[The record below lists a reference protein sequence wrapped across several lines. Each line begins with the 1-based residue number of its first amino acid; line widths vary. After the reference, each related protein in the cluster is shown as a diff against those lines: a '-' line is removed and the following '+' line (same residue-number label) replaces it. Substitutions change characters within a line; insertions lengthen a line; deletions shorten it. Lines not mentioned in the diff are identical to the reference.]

1 MKKILVFFVAAF
13 STVLVFSQTKSAKS
27 LISEAAKKD
36 NATLSLSYLESNLAN
51 ISSDSEKRAILAF
64 MGSMQEQLGLFT
76 DASKSF
82 VQAASLP
89 GGDVS
94 GFPKRTSD
102 ELVLDAVRCSLSCGD
117 YQSADSYL
125 NSKVRQS
132 SNSRTQCFVKLYE
145 QWSSLV
151 KAENDSQVNEIVE
164 ILKTYKGLH
173 SMDDVRP
180 QVLLTL
186 WHLTGEKKYSEEL
199 KKCFPN
205 SMEACV
211 VAGKV
216 NLSPSPFWYF
226 VPRANASAP
235 ETTVVAVKEDKPETK
250 SEPKTETKTET
261 KTAAQKKTKYQQL
274 GLFKDE
280 KNANALCDRLKAKGF
295 EGIIQSE
302 VRPSGT
308 KYFLVVVNENEK
320 GTMGDL
326 LRTAGFECYPGE

>member
-1 MKKILVFFVAAF
+1 MKKIFIVFVAVYSSA
-13 STVLVFSQTKSAKS
+13 LLFSQTKSAKS

-36 NATLSLSYLESNLAN
+36 NAALSLSYLESNLGN
-51 ISSDSEKRAILAF
+51 ISSDSEKRSILAF
-64 MGSMQEQLGLFT
+64 IGSMQEQLGLFT

-132 SNSRTQCFVKLYE
+132 TNSRTQCFIKLYE

-151 KAENDSQVNEIVE
+151 KAENESQVNEIVE
-164 ILKTYKGLH
+164 ILKTYRGLQ

-211 VAGKV
+211 VSGKV

-226 VPRANASAP
+226 VPRANAAAP
-235 ETTVVAVKEDKPETK
+235 ETTVVAVKEEKTE
-250 SEPKTETKTET
+250 EKTETKSS
-261 KTAAQKKTKYQQL
+261 AVSKTKFQQL
-274 GLFKDE
+274 GLFKNE
-280 KNANALCDRLKAKGF
+280 KNAKALCDRLKAKGF
-295 EGIIQSE
+295 NGIIQSE

-308 KYFLVVVNENEK
+308 KYFLVVVNENER

>member
-1 MKKILVFFVAAF
+1 MKKIFIVFVAVYSSA
-13 STVLVFSQTKSAKS
+13 LLFSQTKSAKS

-36 NATLSLSYLESNLAN
+36 NAALSLSYLESNLGN

-64 MGSMQEQLGLFT
+64 IGSMQEQLGLFT

-132 SNSRTQCFVKLYE
+132 TNSRTQCFIKLYE

-151 KAENDSQVNEIVE
+151 KAENESQVNEIVE
-164 ILKTYKGLH
+164 ILKTYRGLQ

-211 VAGKV
+211 VSGKV

-226 VPRANASAP
+226 VPRANAAAP
-235 ETTVVAVKEDKPETK
+235 ETTVVAVKEEKNE
-250 SEPKTETKTET
+250 EKTETKSS
-261 KTAAQKKTKYQQL
+261 AVSKTKFQQL
-274 GLFKDE
+274 GLFKNE
-280 KNANALCDRLKAKGF
+280 KNAKALCDRLKAKGF
-295 EGIIQSE
+295 NGIIQSE

-308 KYFLVVVNENEK
+308 KYFLVVVNENER